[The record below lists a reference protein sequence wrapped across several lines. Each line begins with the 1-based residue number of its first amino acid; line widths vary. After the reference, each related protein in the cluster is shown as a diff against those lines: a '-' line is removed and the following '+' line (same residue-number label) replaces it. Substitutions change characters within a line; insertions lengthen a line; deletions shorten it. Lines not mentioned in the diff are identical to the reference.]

1 MSEQRDKLTHQ
12 AEELRDQRASVAVQ
26 LKDVAAELWR
36 DGLENVREIGRLTGL
51 SRTTL
56 YAALRER
63 GIEPTAR
70 VAPDL
75 GRLEQHLSNIRTQV
89 ADPGLTI
96 EQRERLERAIPK
108 IEAQI
113 SEVRSQAAIRNIDEK

>member
-1 MSEQRDKLTHQ
+1 MSETRDKLTHR
-12 AEELRDQRASVAVQ
+12 AEELRDQRASVADQ

-70 VAPDL
+70 VVPDL
-75 GRLEQHLSNIRTQV
+75 GRLEQHLANIRTQA
-89 ADPGLTI
+89 ADADLTP
-96 EQRERLERAIPK
+96 EQRAKLKQAIPK

-113 SEVRSQAAIRNIDEK
+113 SEVRAQTADRAAEK

>member
-1 MSEQRDKLTHQ
+1 MSERRQQLASRAQ
-12 AEELRDQRASVAVQ
+12 GLRDQRASVADQ
-26 LKDVAAELWR
+26 LKEVAAELWR

-75 GRLEQHLSNIRTQV
+75 GRLEQHLANIRAQA
-89 ADPGLTI
+89 ADIDLTP
-96 EQRERLERAIPK
+96 EQREKLEQAIPR

-113 SEVRSQAAIRNIDEK
+113 SQARAQTADRDTEK

>member
-1 MSEQRDKLTHQ
+1 MSERREKLTSR
-12 AEELRDQRASVAVQ
+12 AEELRDQRASVADQ

-70 VAPDL
+70 DA
-75 GRLEQHLSNIRTQV
+75 
-89 ADPGLTI
+89 
-96 EQRERLERAIPK
+96 
-108 IEAQI
+108 
-113 SEVRSQAAIRNIDEK
+113 EK

>member
-1 MSEQRDKLTHQ
+1 MSEQRDKLACR

-36 DGLENVREIGRLTGL
+36 DGLENVRELGRLTGL

-63 GIEPTAR
+63 GIEPT
-70 VAPDL
+70 
-75 GRLEQHLSNIRTQV
+75 NRT
-89 ADPGLTI
+89 T
-96 EQRERLERAIPK
+96 E
-108 IEAQI
+108 
-113 SEVRSQAAIRNIDEK
+113 